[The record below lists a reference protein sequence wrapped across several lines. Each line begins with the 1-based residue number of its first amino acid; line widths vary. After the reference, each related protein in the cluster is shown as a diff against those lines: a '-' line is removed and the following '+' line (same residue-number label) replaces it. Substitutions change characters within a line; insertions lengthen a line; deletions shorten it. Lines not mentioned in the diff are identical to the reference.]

1 MLHHLLIK
9 ETLIFLLMHIF
20 KINLLIKLRIY
31 LLLEIIIKIN
41 IISSS
46 NNNNNQFTKIHNQSK
61 NALKERLL
69 VNRKRK
75 K

>member
-9 ETLIFLLMHIF
+9 ETLIFLLMLIF

-46 NNNNNQFTKIHNQSK
+46 NNNNKFTKIHNQSK

-69 VNRKRK
+69 VNRRRK